1 MSLSGSSH
9 HPAYSRASMAPLLH
23 VQWEELSRLLDRNKL
38 GIVELIAGQTGQ
50 ILGDLLLT
58 CV

>member
-1 MSLSGSSH
+1 MRLSGSSH
-9 HPAYSRASMAPLLH
+9 HLAYSRAGMAPLLQ

-38 GIVELIAGQTGQ
+38 GIVELIDGQTEQ
-50 ILGDLLLT
+50 ISGELQLT